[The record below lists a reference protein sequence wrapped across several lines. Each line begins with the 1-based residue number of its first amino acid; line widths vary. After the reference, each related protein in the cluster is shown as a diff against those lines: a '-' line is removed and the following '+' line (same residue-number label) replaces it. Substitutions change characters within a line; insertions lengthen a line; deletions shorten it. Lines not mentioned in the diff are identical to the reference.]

1 MPGASGR
8 AAALADART
17 RTAPAADRT
26 GGHVGSGAA
35 EAVAR
40 ARSAAN
46 LAAAAYPWWSELG
59 PGERRHRLFAAADLI
74 ESRAK
79 AFALVMA
86 EEIGSTRAWVEF
98 NLSVAAG
105 MLREAGSLT
114 TQICGTIL
122 PSNTP
127 GVTAMGTRQPVG
139 VVLGIAPWN
148 APVALAVRAVA
159 MPLACGNT
167 TILKASEIC
176 PRTHRLVGEVL
187 AEAGIDNGA
196 LQVVTNDMSEAAEV
210 VEELIGHD
218 AVRRVNFTGSTRV
231 GRVVAEV
238 AARHLK
244 PVLLELGGKAPMLVL
259 DDADLEQAT
268 AAAAFSAFM
277 NQGQICMSTERIVVD
292 HVVADA
298 FVALIARKAAP
309 LLSGNPT
316 TDHNTPLGPVVGF
329 DAVERLDGMVKDA
342 VTKGARIVAGGR
354 IDGIYMDAT
363 VIDYVTPNMRIYAEE
378 CFGPVV
384 AIIRVHGDEEAIRV
398 ANDTEYGLSSAVF
411 SRDLQR
417 AMRVAR
423 RIEAGICH
431 INGPTVEDE
440 PQMPFGGM
448 KSSGYGRF
456 GGAAAIE
463 EFTELR
469 WLTFATQPRNYPI

>member
-354 IDGIYMDAT
+354 IDGTYMDAT